1 MIKNAKYI
9 YVDAV
14 NNNNKFWNIEIDAS
28 HTVTTF
34 WGRVGDEGQSKSFPH
49 NSDYAAEAFFNKK
62 CREKENKGYTVQRTI
77 NNGASGPTVKVVES
91 HNLENIAKSQIQTN
105 SPELGKLISYLAK
118 ANAHSIL
125 SQTSMQY
132 NDATGLFST
141 PLGIVDQEAID
152 EARTLLLKIS
162 DMVQAKDY
170 REDRFMPVLSNY
182 LRIIPQDIGRK
193 RPNPELLY
201 PDLESVQR
209 QNNVLD
215 SLEASLQVA
224 LSPKNDGDNHT
235 TEKVFDVKLHTVEDL
250 GIIDRIRNSHYSTR
264 QRMHATYNLDVKKIY
279 EIEIGSM
286 KRAYEEKGKTLGNIF
301 ELFHGSR
308 ISNILSILHKGLMVP
323 PSNAGHVCG
332 RNFGNYTY
340 FANQSTKSLN
350 YSYGYWDNKA
360 KDNNCFLFIAD
371 VALGNYYVPG
381 YSQQVIPNGYDSFW
395 AKAGRSGVQNDEI
408 VVRNTFQANLKYLVE
423 FA

>member
-1 MIKNAKYI
+1 M
-9 YVDAV
+9 
-14 NNNNKFWNIEIDAS
+14 
-28 HTVTTF
+28 TTH
-34 WGRVGDEGQSKSFPH
+34 WGRVGDDGQSKAFPH
-49 NSDYAAEAFFNKK
+49 SSDYEAEKFFNKK
-62 CREKENKGYTVQRTI
+62 CREKEQKGYTVQRTI
-77 NNGASGPTVKVVES
+77 NNGASGPTVKVMEDR
-91 HNLENIAKSQIQTN
+91 NLESIAKSQIQTN
-105 SPELGKLISYLAK
+105 SPELDRLISYLAST
-118 ANAHSIL
+118 NAHSIL

-152 EARTLLLKIS
+152 EARGLLLKIG
-162 DMVQAKDY
+162 DMVKIKDY
-170 REDRFMPVLSNY
+170 RENSFLPVLSDY

-193 RPNPELLY
+193 RPDPVILY
-201 PDLESVQR
+201 PDLEAVQR

-224 LSPKNDGDNHT
+224 LQPKDGEPNT
-235 TEKVFDVKLHTVEDL
+235 SIEKVFDVKLHTVEDY
-250 GIIDRIRNSHYSTR
+250 GIISKIRDRHHTTR
-264 QRMHATYNLDVKKIY
+264 QRMHATYNLDVKKVY

-286 KRAYEEKGKTLGNIF
+286 KRMYEEKGKILGNIF

-308 ISNILSILHKGLMVP
+308 ISNILSILHKGLVVP
-323 PSNAGHVCG
+323 SASASHVCG

-350 YSYGYWDNKA
+350 YSYGYWDNKM

-381 YSQQVIPNGYDSFW
+381 YSQQTIPSGYDSFW
-395 AKAGRSGVQNDEI
+395 AKAGRSGVQNDEL
-408 VVRNTFQANLKYLVE
+408 VVRNTYQANLKYLVE